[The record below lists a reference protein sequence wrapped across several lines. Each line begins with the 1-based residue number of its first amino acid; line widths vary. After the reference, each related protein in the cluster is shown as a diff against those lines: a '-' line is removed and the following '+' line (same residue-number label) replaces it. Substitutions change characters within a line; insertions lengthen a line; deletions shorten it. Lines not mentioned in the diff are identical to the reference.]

1 MQFDDFFFQGLE
13 VHLDVLVK
21 PPEAVER
28 LEAELVDAEDVV
40 LVAVVLVAVGVAVV
54 PRRVPPPKP
63 KIWTQ
68 KWILT

>member
-1 MQFDDFFFQGLE
+1 M
-13 VHLDVLVK
+13 VK
-21 PPEAVER
+21 PPEAVEL
-28 LEAELVDAEDVV
+28 LEAELAEK
-40 LVAVVLVAVGVAVV
+40 AVVLAAVAVAVA

>member
-1 MQFDDFFFQGLE
+1 M
-13 VHLDVLVK
+13 VK
-21 PPEAVER
+21 PPEAVE
-28 LEAELVDAEDVV
+28 LLVDAEDVV

-54 PRRVPPPKP
+54 RRRVPPPKP

>member
-1 MQFDDFFFQGLE
+1 M
-13 VHLDVLVK
+13 VK
-21 PPEAVER
+21 PPEAVE
-28 LEAELVDAEDVV
+28 LLVDAED
-40 LVAVVLVAVGVAVV
+40 VVLVAVGVAVV

>member
-40 LVAVVLVAVGVAVV
+40 LAAVGVVVV